1 VVTIRVLIVD
11 DHSMVRA
18 GLRKFLKRDP
28 ELEVV
33 DEAADGTEAIAKAR
47 QWRPDVVLM
56 DLLLPG
62 IDGVE
67 AIAAIRREFPETQ
80 VLVLTAVFDSALVA
94 QAIRAGAIGYLFK
107 DAHAAQLRAA
117 LKAAAV
123 GQVYLAPEAST
134 ALLHELRAPHR
145 PEPLTKREMAVLR
158 LLAQGQTN
166 REIAQH
172 LKVSEDTV
180 KTHVR
185 HIMAKLGVQ
194 SRTQAIIVAMR
205 LGLLTR
211 DLPP

>member
-1 VVTIRVLIVD
+1 MAIRVLIVD

-47 QWRPDVVLM
+47 QWRPDVLLM

-94 QAIRAGAIGYLFK
+94 QAIRAGAIGYLLK

-117 LKAAAV
+117 LKAAAA
-123 GQVYLAPEAST
+123 GQAYLAPEAST
-134 ALLHELRAPHR
+134 ALLHELRAPHS
-145 PEPLTKREMAVLR
+145 PEPLTEREMAVLR

-166 REIAQH
+166 HEIAQH
-172 LKVSEDTV
+172 LEVSENTV
-180 KTHVR
+180 KTHIR
-185 HIMAKLGVQ
+185 HLMAKLGVR
-194 SRTQAIIVAMR
+194 SRTQVLIVAMR